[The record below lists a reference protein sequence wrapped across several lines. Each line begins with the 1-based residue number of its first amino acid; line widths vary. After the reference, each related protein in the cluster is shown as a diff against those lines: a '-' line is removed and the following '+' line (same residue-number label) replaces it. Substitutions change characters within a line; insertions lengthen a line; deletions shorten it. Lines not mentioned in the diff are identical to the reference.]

1 MSLRVQ
7 KKMSSDSE
15 LDRLQSLEEL
25 EEWVKAHPG
34 VNEDGIALRRLE
46 LLAENIMEVEEAGE
60 EEEEPIPLFE
70 TVQELEAW
78 AVARGRQDDVD
89 VELARIKILSGQQ
102 GRGKATKVRKPRLL
116 IIKKKYKQ
124 SLAWKLF

>member
-1 MSLRVQ
+1 
-7 KKMSSDSE
+7 MSSDSE